1 MRRKPSLPM
10 SVINPDH
17 LLDQAA
23 NLVAPSA
30 AGAPRQVDLR
40 RAISNAYYSVFHA
53 IATSLADQ
61 FVGVAKR
68 NTSQYGLVYR
78 TLEHRALARLCEDLN
93 KRNPPAKFAPHLPAN
108 GFAPNLT
115 SFFAAVK
122 DLQEKRHSADYDP
135 AIKFHIAEAAL
146 AISTARSAI
155 GRFQAAPDAERLAF
169 LSLLAFDP
177 RH

>member
-1 MRRKPSLPM
+1 M

-61 FVGVAKR
+61 FV
-68 NTSQYGLVYR
+68 LVYR

-177 RH
+177 RL